1 MVYNAFTTNLTAR
14 LVYSIIY
21 GYTVLFC
28 LTGCS
33 PQDYKNKA
41 DKEVDNI
48 IDQKWRD
55 SFGGKANY
63 KISDTQPSEND
74 IEIKKAIPA
83 SGVLTL
89 PQAVAIATA
98 HNRQY
103 QTEKELLYI
112 NALDLRLA
120 RHAFKPQL
128 SGGAKGEYAKYSGNE
143 AVGTQADLGFEQLL
157 AGGAKISTDVTA
169 AWVEILTG
177 NMRGGLISLLS
188 TTITQPLLRGS
199 NSRIVLENLTQAER
213 DTVYQIRLFNRFRK
227 MFVVSIAS
235 QYYRVLQLH
244 DKTKNAKNNYNALS
258 DVYEHTKKLDR
269 AGRLPRFELDQARQD
284 KLDAS
289 DTYIEAQKDYEQA
302 LDEFKISLSL
312 PANIEFQL
320 DENELT
326 ALNMPGPN
334 NPDLPKINE
343 AKKEQAKED
352 LTIEALTLLKNEL
365 NKLEINSGSSN
376 NIEGHPHQNESDL
389 SEADMIKTALI
400 LRLDLANKGD
410 AVIDGERKVAVAAD
424 NLRAGLNLVAST
436 DFVSRGNTDFALLE
450 TSRNAIGV
458 GLELDLP
465 LDRMAE
471 ANEYRKALITL
482 TQRKRD
488 YDETV
493 DTITLEIRRAYRD
506 LTEATERHHIQLE
519 SLALAKKR
527 SKNTFQLLQYKRAN
541 TRDVLDAQDDLFD
554 AQNATT
560 DALVDHAIA
569 MLSFYRDVGAL
580 QVRPNGMWEWEER
593 KNSEF
598 RIQKTE
604 EIEQKITK
612 EKKKK
617 TEFRIQK
624 KKKRKEGNKE
634 EDRRNV
640 EKMNVESRLVGKHS
654 TSNKEKCVW

>member
-1 MVYNAFTTNLTAR
+1 MAYNAFTTNLTAR
-14 LVYSIIY
+14 LVCSIIY

-33 PQDYKNKA
+33 PQDYKSKA
-41 DKEVDNI
+41 DKEVYNI

-55 SFGGKANY
+55 SFGDKANY
-63 KISDTQPSEND
+63 KISDTQPSPND
-74 IEIKKAIPA
+74 IKVKKAIPA

-112 NALDLRLA
+112 NSLDLRLA
-120 RHAFKPQL
+120 RHDFEPQFF
-128 SGGAKGEYAKYSGNE
+128 GGATGEYDRDSDNE
-143 AVGTQADLGFEQLL
+143 SYGAGAGFGLEQLL
-157 AGGAKISTDVTA
+157 AGGARISTNVTA
-169 AWVEILTG
+169 AWLEVLTG
-177 NMRGGLISLLS
+177 NARSGLMTLLS
-188 TTITQPLLRGS
+188 ATITQPLLRGS
-199 NSRIVLENLTQAER
+199 DSRIVLENLTQAER
-213 DTVYQIRLFNRFRK
+213 NTVYQIRLFNRFRK
-227 MFVVSIAS
+227 RFVVSIAS
-235 QYYRVLQLH
+235 QYYQVLQLH
-244 DKTKNAKNNYNALS
+244 DRAKNAENNYNTLAN
-258 DVYEHTKKLDR
+258 VYEHTEKLAK
-269 AGRLPRFELDQARQD
+269 AGRLPQFELDQARQD

-289 DTYIEAQKDYEQA
+289 DTYIEAEKDYEQA

-312 PANIEFQL
+312 PANTEFQL
-320 DENELT
+320 DENELV

-334 NPDLPKINE
+334 KPDFSNING

-376 NIEGHPHQNESDL
+376 NIKFQSNRNGIDL
-389 SEADMIKTALI
+389 PNADIIKTALI

-410 AVIDGERKVAVAAD
+410 AVYDAERKVSVAAD
-424 NLRAGLNLVAST
+424 NLRAGLGLTAST
-436 DFVSRGNTDFALLE
+436 NAVSHRSTDLTTFKIDE
-450 TSRNAIGV
+450 KNVGV

-488 YDETV
+488 YNETV

-506 LTEATERHHIQLE
+506 LTEATKRHHIQLE
-519 SLALAKKR
+519 SLALAEKR
-527 SKNTFQLLQYKRAN
+527 SKNTFQLLQYNRAD
-541 TRDVLDAQDDLFD
+541 TKDVLDAQEDLFD

-560 DALVDHAIA
+560 NALVDHTIA

-580 QVRPNGMWEWEER
+580 QVRPDGMWE
-593 KNSEF
+593 F
-598 RIQKTE
+598 
-604 EIEQKITK
+604 
-612 EKKKK
+612 
-617 TEFRIQK
+617 
-624 KKKRKEGNKE
+624 
-634 EDRRNV
+634 
-640 EKMNVESRLVGKHS
+640 
-654 TSNKEKCVW
+654 